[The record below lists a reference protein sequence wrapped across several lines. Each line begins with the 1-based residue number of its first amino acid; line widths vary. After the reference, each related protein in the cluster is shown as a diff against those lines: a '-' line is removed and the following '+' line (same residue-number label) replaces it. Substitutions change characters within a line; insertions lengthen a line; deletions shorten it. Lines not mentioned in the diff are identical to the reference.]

1 MPRAHR
7 AGFRPKVL
15 DLIEADTPVAELAV
29 QPTLLLGVSN
39 QNMCNW
45 PNRDRVDRRARRSV
59 DHRVHRVIHRSEAD
73 PQAGDRSCGAGA
85 GG

>member
-1 MPRAHR
+1 MPRTHR
-7 AGFRPKVL
+7 VGFGPKVL
-15 DLIEADTPVAELAV
+15 GLIEADTPAAELAV
-29 QPTLLLGVSN
+29 SLSVKLGVSN

-59 DHRVHRVIHRSEAD
+59 DHRVHRVVHRPEAN

-85 GG
+85 GR